1 MQCPPTVPSAPQQQA
16 ARRPFLVS
24 FDSGHECSLDHWLK
38 LSWLVEQEE
47 VDELAGYLVEDS
59 CFVATR

>member
-1 MQCPPTVPSAPQQQA
+1 MQFSPAIPSPPSK
-16 ARRPFLVS
+16 RRPLLDS
-24 FDSGHECSLDHWLK
+24 FDSGHECSLDHWLE

-59 CFVATR
+59 CFVVTR

>member
-1 MQCPPTVPSAPQQQA
+1 MKFSPVISSSPSQQTK
-16 ARRPFLVS
+16 RRPLLDS
-24 FDSGHECSLDHWLK
+24 FDSGHECSLDHWLE

-59 CFVATR
+59 CFVVTR